1 MPSKSK
7 TESQPSESSLMN
19 ILKPRDA
26 AEEKRLAKTVEIDGQ
41 VVTLLELK
49 KQLLIELIDS
59 TALRVLLA
67 MGDPD
72 KLLEAKEQ
80 QLAISFGILVDKSR
94 LLKGE
99 PTAIYSH
106 EDMRK
111 LDDLGVALMKE
122 MKRRGI
128 TLEGETV
135 DRA

>member
-26 AEEKRLAKTVEIDGQ
+26 AEEKRLAKTVEIDGK

-59 TALRVLLA
+59 TALKVLLA

-72 KLLEAKEQ
+72 KLLEVKEQ